1 MMTLKRRF
9 ARVHARSSPAARQL
23 IRQFAHSPRCGEIID
38 RLEAIR
44 GNVFIGDIENA
55 LEELSTA
62 SFRHRMRSGRAHK
75 ESDQDAGR

>member
-1 MMTLKRRF
+1 MTTLKRRF

-23 IRQFAHSPRCGEIID
+23 IRQFVHGPRSKEIID

-55 LEELSTA
+55 LDDLFSTPV
-62 SFRHRMRSGRAHK
+62 RQRVRAHVHRK
-75 ESDQDAGR
+75 PDQDANR

>member
-1 MMTLKRRF
+1 MTTLKRRF

-23 IRQFAHSPRCGEIID
+23 IRQFAHGPRSKEIID

-55 LEELSTA
+55 LDDVSST
-62 SFRHRMRSGRAHK
+62 SFGHRTPDRVHK
-75 ESDQDAGR
+75 NPDQDANR